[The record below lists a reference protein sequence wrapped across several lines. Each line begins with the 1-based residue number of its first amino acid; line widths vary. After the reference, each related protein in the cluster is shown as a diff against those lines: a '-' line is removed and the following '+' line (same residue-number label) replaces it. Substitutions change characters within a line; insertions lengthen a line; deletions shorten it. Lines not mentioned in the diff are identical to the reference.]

1 MEHHGSSSAC
11 PTFKFRV
18 IGSFK
23 DPLRRQLLE
32 AIKITYSGTLNKRN
46 EHGHNEICR
55 LLPSKSQREEEQ
67 MVEKSRRE
75 KLNFRISKI
84 LLM

>member
-46 EHGHNEICR
+46 EYGHMRYVGSEGGGTNG
-55 LLPSKSQREEEQ
+55 
-67 MVEKSRRE
+67 
-75 KLNFRISKI
+75 
-84 LLM
+84 